1 MLDDRST
8 ERQKVAFLI
17 IFINFRLVLSNTLG
31 ASAFETRYVLAL
43 HTNLL
48 NKAYTLK
55 TKWFE
60 KNTA

>member
-8 ERQKVAFLI
+8 ERQKVAFL
-17 IFINFRLVLSNTLG
+17 INFRLVLSNTLG

-60 KNTA
+60 KDTA